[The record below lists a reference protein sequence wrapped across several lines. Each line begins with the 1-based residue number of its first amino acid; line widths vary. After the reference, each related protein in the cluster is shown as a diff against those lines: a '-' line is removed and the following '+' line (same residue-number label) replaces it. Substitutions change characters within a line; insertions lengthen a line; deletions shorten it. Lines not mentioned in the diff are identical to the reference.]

1 MVASASVG
9 FLSSIT
15 PSGSPFT
22 NSTTS
27 GRRSILFSTTVNWL
41 TASQALLGR
50 IVEIDDSGLR
60 APNPPAVAVFHR
72 HAVDDHAM
80 ERPVA
85 GLQRR
90 PFGVNQSP
98 NGVAKRLTGQ
108 LWVEPR
114 QRLQKVAASTT
125 AP

>member
-41 TASQALLGR
+41 TACQSLLAGSSKSMTRACAPRTLPPSRYSTVTPSTTMRWNARLRASSVAPSGWVSRRTALPSASPGN
-50 IVEIDDSGLR
+50 SGLS
-60 APNPPAVAVFHR
+60 
-72 HAVDDHAM
+72 
-80 ERPVA
+80 RPSA
-85 GLQRR
+85 SR
-90 PFGVNQSP
+90 N
-98 NGVAKRLTGQ
+98 
-108 LWVEPR
+108 VE
-114 QRLQKVAASTT
+114 ASTT
-125 AP
+125 AL